1 MKRGSGSGG
10 RTTIA
15 EAEFRF
21 HLLHDMTT
29 PDATQ
34 RPLRADARRNR
45 DKIVAA
51 ARDAFSEDGLDAQI
65 EDVARRA
72 GVGVGTVYRHF
83 PTKDALVRALVV
95 DKMEEMTAMAP
106 RFLAEA
112 ERDGWEAFTG
122 FVRACADT
130 HVSDRGLSQVIS
142 TQPAE
147 SFVDVAMDTGLMRAT
162 GRLLVAAQESGV
174 ARRDLVATDVG
185 VLMCG
190 LSAVLESFGEAGGR
204 RYLEMMLDGMRNSE
218 APRLP
223 AAPRVARPRD

>member
-1 MKRGSGSGG
+1 MSTS
-10 RTTIA
+10 
-15 EAEFRF
+15 
-21 HLLHDMTT
+21 
-29 PDATQ
+29 DATT
-34 RPLRADARRNR
+34 RPLRADAQRNR

-51 ARDAFSEDGLDAQI
+51 ARDCFSEAGLDAQI

-83 PTKDALVRALVV
+83 PTKDALVRAMVV
-95 DKMEEMTAMAP
+95 DKMESMTAMAP
-106 RFLAEA
+106 VFLAEA
-112 ERDGWEAFTG
+112 EEDGWKGFTG
-122 FVRACADT
+122 YVRACAET
-130 HVSDRGLSQVIS
+130 HIADRGLSQVIA

-147 SFVDVAMDTGLMRAT
+147 SFVDIAMDTGLMRVS
-162 GRLLVAAQESGV
+162 GRLLLAAQEAGV

-185 VLMCG
+185 LMMCG

-204 RYLEMMLDGMRNSE
+204 RYLELMLDGMRNRE

>member
-1 MKRGSGSGG
+1 
-10 RTTIA
+10 
-15 EAEFRF
+15 
-21 HLLHDMTT
+21 MTT
-29 PDATQ
+29 PDATT
-34 RPLRADARRNR
+34 RPLRADAQRNR

-51 ARDAFSEDGLDAQI
+51 ARDCFSEDGLDAQM

-95 DKMEEMTAMAP
+95 AQMEAMTARGP
-106 RFLAEA
+106 EFLAEA
-112 ERDGWEAFTG
+112 QRDAWGAFSG
-122 FVRACADT
+122 FMRACAGK
-130 HVSDRGLSQVIS
+130 HEGDRGLAQVIS

-147 SFVDVAMDTGLMRAT
+147 SFIDVAMDTGLMKVT
-162 GRLLVAAQESGV
+162 GQLLVAAQEAGV

-185 VLMCG
+185 LTMCG

-204 RYLEMMLDGMRNSE
+204 RYLEMMLNGMRNHE

-223 AAPRVARPRD
+223 AAPRIARPRD

>member
-1 MKRGSGSGG
+1 
-10 RTTIA
+10 
-15 EAEFRF
+15 
-21 HLLHDMTT
+21 MTT
-29 PDATQ
+29 PDATT
-34 RPLRADARRNR
+34 RPLRADAQRNR

-51 ARDAFSEDGLDAQI
+51 ARDCFSEDGLDAQM

-95 DKMEEMTAMAP
+95 AQMEAMTARGP
-106 RFLAEA
+106 EFLAEA
-112 ERDGWEAFTG
+112 DRDPWGAFSG
-122 FVRACADT
+122 FMRACAGK
-130 HVSDRGLSQVIS
+130 HEGDRGLAQVIS

-147 SFVDVAMDTGLMRAT
+147 SFIDVAMDTGLMKVT
-162 GRLLVAAQESGV
+162 GQLLVAAQEAGV

-185 VLMCG
+185 LTMCG

-204 RYLEMMLDGMRNSE
+204 RYLQMMLDGMRNHE

-223 AAPRVARPRD
+223 AAPRIARPRD